1 MEFKNK
7 AIAMKA
13 LEKKKKKGA
22 QIHNRNLVVHTVREK
37 KVPKDP
43 AVRKKTKGKSVC
55 EVTEQ
60 WTPTSQ
66 RSQTQSFH

>member
-7 AIAMKA
+7 RIAKKA
-13 LEKKKKKGA
+13 LEKKKGA
-22 QIHNRNLVVHTVREK
+22 QIHSRNLVVDTVRER

-43 AVRKKTKGKSVC
+43 AGRKKTKGKADS

-60 WTPTSQ
+60 WTPMPQ
-66 RSQTQSFH
+66 RSQTQIFH